1 LDERKWP
8 REAIAMENRA
18 NDIRKRSLLAG
29 ELMRMG
35 YGGDKKGLGEA
46 LQEIDPTAK
55 IPKFKVYGK
64 NNTANELK
72 EIIKDQRLS

>member
-1 LDERKWP
+1 MDEKKWP

-18 NDIRKRSLLAG
+18 NDVRKRSLLAI
-29 ELMRMG
+29 ELMKMG

-46 LQEIDPTAK
+46 LQEIDPAAK

-64 NNTANELK
+64 NNTASELK
-72 EIIKDQRLS
+72 DIIKDQRLS